1 LTVATIALKYTQS
14 NSVCYAKNG
23 QVVGLGAG
31 QQSRIH
37 CTRLAGDKCDNWW
50 LRQHPKIFQFKWKK
64 GTKRPDK
71 SNAIDLFVSGQVPD
85 KVEGGMERELY
96 ESVFEEVPEELTAE
110 EKKAWRKQL
119 TDVVVSSD
127 AFVSNPAEDDVND
140 DVLTFHNSSPSLTTS
155 SALHLPVSSTRLLPV
170 DPSTT
175 RLCMTQLRSAE
186 SPLLS
191 RAPVSST
198 TKSFQNWMQ
207 EAGVSVA
214 FVSSCVC
221 FRNDFIP

>member
-1 LTVATIALKYTQS
+1 
-14 NSVCYAKNG
+14 
-23 QVVGLGAG
+23 
-31 QQSRIH
+31 
-37 CTRLAGDKCDNWW
+37 
-50 LRQHPKIFQFKWKK
+50 
-64 GTKRPDK
+64 
-71 SNAIDLFVSGQVPD
+71 
-85 KVEGGMERELY
+85 MERELY

-127 AFVSNPAEDDVND
+127 AFVSNPAEDDVSD

-170 DPSTT
+170 DLSTT

-221 FRNDFIP
+221 FRNDYHTIMHCVCVFLSF